1 MCCDIC
7 PFFDECEEIGKVKDS
22 CCSECPDYD
31 ECIGEGFNKEDEE
44 EES

>member
-7 PFFDECEEIGKVKDS
+7 PFFEECEDLGKVKDS

-31 ECIGEGFNKEDEE
+31 ECIGEGFGKEE
-44 EES
+44 EEEEL

>member
-7 PFFDECEEIGKVKDS
+7 PFFDECEELGKVKDS

-31 ECIGEGFNKEDEE
+31 ECIGEGFKKEEEE

>member
-7 PFFDECEEIGKVKDS
+7 PFFEECEELGKVKDS

-31 ECIGEGFNKEDEE
+31 ECIGEGFGKEE
-44 EES
+44 EEEEL